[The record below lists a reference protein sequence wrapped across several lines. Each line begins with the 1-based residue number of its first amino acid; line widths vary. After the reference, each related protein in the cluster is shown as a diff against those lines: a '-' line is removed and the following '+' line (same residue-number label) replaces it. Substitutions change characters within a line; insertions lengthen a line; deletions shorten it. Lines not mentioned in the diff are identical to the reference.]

1 MCAAIACGAKEN
13 DRPRGVRASAD
24 ASGIEVSWQAVSGAR
39 AYRVQLA
46 DLDTR
51 EQRGDPVVVRATS
64 AHLEGAFARSLG
76 VWVDALLPDRTA
88 RGVGFVSAGASGGTG
103 ASWQMF
109 GPQDFRAG
117 AVRASFQQLAP
128 GEHLGVLLLNSGGRD
143 PAIAQVDATGVAAA
157 PAPSEPPAGHTG
169 LRMADQRAPALHA
182 PQEEI
187 VETAAP
193 SERVV
198 LADHTSFCV
207 VPGMDFSRHVR
218 KPATRLLSTAHA
230 DFFAD
235 DDDAAHYD
243 AALMARLG
251 GALEERV
258 LPSSNAA
265 FGPPTDVDG
274 NGKLLVLLTHELG
287 AHLNGGWLI
296 GYFGNGDLLRGRDE
310 SRDCS
315 GTGSN
320 HAEIIYLNDVA
331 NGAANGYSV
340 EDLAAVT
347 YPATIAHELQHL
359 INLGR
364 RCVER
369 ACDGPEATWINEALS
384 KVAEDLAGYG
394 WNAPRGRAE
403 GAFYLSRPAY
413 EGRSLTKWEGDP
425 IGNYQGA
432 HSFLRFFADRL
443 GDRLPGE
450 VNRDAGG
457 VPALEDALGR
467 PLPRAMAEWASALL
481 LSNEAGAAYNFSG
494 AAWLPLHQRLRHL
507 DYRRPGEQVSMR
519 TDGIAAFVSG
529 AGQGGAAEVTV
540 RSGEDVPPHVVVVR
554 IQGDL
559 PRD

>member
-1 MCAAIACGAKEN
+1 MCAAIACGAKES
-13 DRPRGVRASAD
+13 DRPRGVHASAG
-24 ASGIEVSWQAVSGAR
+24 ASGIEVSWQGVPGAR

-51 EQRGDPVVVRATS
+51 QPRGEPAVVRGTS
-64 AHLEGAFARSLG
+64 AHLEGAFSRSLG

-88 RGVGFVSAGASGGTG
+88 RGVGFVSAGASGGSG

-117 AVRASFQQLAP
+117 ALHASFEQLGP
-128 GEHLGVLLLNSGGRD
+128 GERLGVLLVNSGGRD
-143 PAIAQVDATGVAAA
+143 QASTQVDAAGVAAA
-157 PAPSEPPAGHTG
+157 PAPSEPPAGRAA
-169 LRMADQRAPALHA
+169 LRAVDERAPALHA
-182 PQEEI
+182 PQDEL
-187 VETAAP
+187 VGAAAA
-193 SERVV
+193 SERIV

-235 DDDAAHYD
+235 DEDAAHYD
-243 AALMARLG
+243 TAFMARLG
-251 GALEERV
+251 SALEDRV

-274 NGKLLVLLTHELG
+274 NGKVLVLLTHELG
-287 AHLNGGWLI
+287 AHLKGGWLI
-296 GYFGNGDLLRGRDE
+296 GYFGNGDLLRGRDG

-331 NGAANGYSV
+331 NGAANGYSA
-340 EDLAAVT
+340 ENLAAVT

-359 INLGR
+359 VNLGR

-369 ACDGPEATWINEALS
+369 SCGGPEDTWINEALS

-394 WNAPRGRAE
+394 WNGPQGRAE
-403 GAFYLSRPAY
+403 GALYLSRLSY

-443 GDRLPGE
+443 GDGLPGE
-450 VNRDAGG
+450 IMGGAGG

-481 LSNEAGAAYNFSG
+481 LSNEAGAPYNFSG
-494 AAWLPLHQRLRHL
+494 EAWSPFHQRLRHL

-540 RSGEDVPPHVVVVR
+540 RSSEGVPPHVVVVR

-559 PRD
+559 PCD

>member
-1 MCAAIACGAKEN
+1 
-13 DRPRGVRASAD
+13 
-24 ASGIEVSWQAVSGAR
+24 
-39 AYRVQLA
+39 
-46 DLDTR
+46 
-51 EQRGDPVVVRATS
+51 
-64 AHLEGAFARSLG
+64 

-128 GEHLGVLLLNSGGRD
+128 GEHLGVLLVNSGGRD

-157 PAPSEPPAGHTG
+157 LAPSEPPAGHTG
-169 LRMADQRAPALHA
+169 LRMADERAPALHA

-235 DDDAAHYD
+235 DEDAAHYD
-243 AALMARLG
+243 ATFMAGLG
-251 GALEERV
+251 SALEERV

-296 GYFGNGDLLRGRDE
+296 GYFGN
-310 SRDCS
+310 
-315 GTGSN
+315 
-320 HAEIIYLNDVA
+320 V
-331 NGAANGYSV
+331 
-340 EDLAAVT
+340 
-347 YPATIAHELQHL
+347 
-359 INLGR
+359 
-364 RCVER
+364 
-369 ACDGPEATWINEALS
+369 
-384 KVAEDLAGYG
+384 DLAGYS

-403 GAFYLSRPAY
+403 GALYLSRPAY
-413 EGRSLTKWEGDP
+413 EGQPDEVGGWRNGLRRSCSPTRRVRRTTSRARRGRLSTSVCGTSNTAGRASRSRYAPTASPPSSRARGREG
-425 IGNYQGA
+425 
-432 HSFLRFFADRL
+432 
-443 GDRLPGE
+443 
-450 VNRDAGG
+450 
-457 VPALEDALGR
+457 
-467 PLPRAMAEWASALL
+467 
-481 LSNEAGAAYNFSG
+481 
-494 AAWLPLHQRLRHL
+494 QRK
-507 DYRRPGEQVSMR
+507 
-519 TDGIAAFVSG
+519 
-529 AGQGGAAEVTV
+529 
-540 RSGEDVPPHVVVVR
+540 
-554 IQGDL
+554 
-559 PRD
+559 